1 MKRKSKCPKGSR
13 RSKSGKTCRK
23 TSGYKKK
30 SRKKSGKK
38 SGRKSR
44 NCKYTHV
51 NIKKSTRD
59 GKKFM
64 AVFKNKN
71 SNKTKTI
78 HFGQEGASD
87 FTKHKD
93 TKRRSRYLKRHKKR
107 ENWNK
112 CDTAGSLSR
121 WILWNK
127 TSRKS
132 SENSFKN
139 KFKLK

>member
-30 SRKKSGKK
+30 SRKKSGKT
-38 SGRKSR
+38 SR

-59 GKKFM
+59 GKKLM

-71 SNKTKTI
+71 SDRKKAT
-78 HFGQEGASD
+78 HFGQAGASD

-93 TKRRSRYLKRHKKR
+93 TERRSRYLKRHKKR

-121 WILWNK
+121 WVLWNK
-127 TSRKS
+127 KSRKS
-132 SENSFKN
+132 SENSFKK